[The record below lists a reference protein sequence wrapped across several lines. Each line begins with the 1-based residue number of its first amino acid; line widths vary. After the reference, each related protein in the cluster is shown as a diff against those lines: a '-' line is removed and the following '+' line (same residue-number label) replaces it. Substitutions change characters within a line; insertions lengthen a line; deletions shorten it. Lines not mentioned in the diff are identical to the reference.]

1 MFRNPEVPSSGVDHA
16 SPGAARADQER
27 PARPLGSKTFES
39 EPMIAD
45 LVHEPEALMTSREPK
60 TSTSTAAEP
69 TCALCGQSKK
79 QLLHARGVRPAV
91 SSFLADRY
99 ADRWSP
105 DAHVCRECL
114 NKERLEHLLARL
126 AEDRGELS
134 TIESDVAKKA
144 VDHMAVAEHI
154 EEDFERSATFGQR
167 LADDVARVGGSWPFV
182 VGFVLVL
189 LAWTGVNTWLLRGHA
204 FDPYPYILLNLVL
217 SCIAALQAPIIMM
230 SQNRSAEHDRRRA
243 EQDFRVN
250 LKAELEVASLHD
262 KVDHLL
268 HAQWEHLVEMQAVQ
282 IELLTQIAE
291 TRKAK
296 S

>member
-1 MFRNPEVPSSGVDHA
+1 
-16 SPGAARADQER
+16 
-27 PARPLGSKTFES
+27 
-39 EPMIAD
+39 MIAD
-45 LVHEPEALMTSREPK
+45 VVHDPEELMTSPEPNARSK
-60 TSTSTAAEP
+60 STASEP
-69 TCALCGQSKK
+69 NCVLCGRSKSH
-79 QLLHARGVRPAV
+79 LLRARGIRPSV
-91 SSFLADRY
+91 SNYLAERY
-99 ADRWSP
+99 GDRWKP
-105 DAHVCRECL
+105 DARICRDCL
-114 NKERLEHLLARL
+114 NKERLGHLLARL

-134 TIESDVAKKA
+134 AIESDVAKKA
-144 VDHMAVAEHI
+144 VDHLAVAEHI
-154 EEDFERSATFGQR
+154 DEDFRRSATFGQR
-167 LADDVARVGGSWPFV
+167 LADDVARIGGSWPFV

-189 LAWTGVNTWLLRGHA
+189 VAWTGVNTWLLRTHA

-217 SCIAALQAPIIMM
+217 SCLAALQAPIIMM

-291 TRKAK
+291 ARKAQA
-296 S
+296 

>member
-1 MFRNPEVPSSGVDHA
+1 
-16 SPGAARADQER
+16 
-27 PARPLGSKTFES
+27 
-39 EPMIAD
+39 MIAD
-45 LVHEPEALMTSREPK
+45 LVHEPEAPMTSRAPK
-60 TSTSTAAEP
+60 TSTSTASEP

-79 QLLHARGVRPAV
+79 HLLHARGIRPAV
-91 SSFLADRY
+91 SSYLEQRY
-99 ADRWSP
+99 GDRWSRDARVCP
-105 DAHVCRECL
+105 DCL

-134 TIESDVAKKA
+134 AIESDVAKKA

-154 EEDFERSATFGQR
+154 EEEFRRSATFGQR
-167 LADDVARVGGSWPFV
+167 LADDVARIGGSWPFV
-182 VGFVLVL
+182 VGFLLVL
-189 LAWTGVNTWLLRGHA
+189 LAWIGLNTWMLRGQA
-204 FDPYPYILLNLVL
+204 FDPYPYILLNLAL
-217 SCIAALQAPIIMM
+217 SCLAALQAPIIMM
-230 SQNRSAEHDRRRA
+230 SQNRSAAHDRRRA

-291 TRKAK
+291 ARKAK

>member
-1 MFRNPEVPSSGVDHA
+1 MQHRTSGTA
-16 SPGAARADQER
+16 IEAR
-27 PARPLGSKTFES
+27 
-39 EPMIAD
+39 
-45 LVHEPEALMTSREPK
+45 
-60 TSTSTAAEP
+60 
-69 TCALCGQSKK
+69 CALCGKAHARGE
-79 QLLHARGVRPAV
+79 LLHARGIRPGVA
-91 SSFLADRY
+91 SYLAEHHG
-99 ADRWSP
+99 DRWKP
-105 DAHVCRECL
+105 DALVCRECL
-114 NKERLEHLLARL
+114 NKERLEHLLGRL

-134 TIESDVAKKA
+134 AIESDVARKA

-154 EEDFERSATFGQR
+154 DEDFRRSATFGQR
-167 LADDVARVGGSWPFV
+167 LADAVARIGGSWPFV

-230 SQNRSAEHDRRRA
+230 SQNRSSEHDRRRA

-250 LKAELEVASLHD
+250 LKAELEIASLHD

-282 IELLTQIAE
+282 IDLLTQIAE
-291 TRKAK
+291 ARKSK

>member
-1 MFRNPEVPSSGVDHA
+1 
-16 SPGAARADQER
+16 
-27 PARPLGSKTFES
+27 
-39 EPMIAD
+39 
-45 LVHEPEALMTSREPK
+45 MTPREPNAPSK
-60 TSTSTAAEP
+60 P
-69 TCALCGQSKK
+69 TVSDSVCALCGQTKK
-79 QLLHARGVRPAV
+79 PLVHARGVRPAV
-91 SSFLADRY
+91 SKYLSERY
-99 ADRWSP
+99 ADRWKP
-105 DAHVCRECL
+105 DARLCRECL
-114 NKERLEHLLARL
+114 NKERLDHLLTRL

-134 TIESDVAKKA
+134 EIESDVAKKA
-144 VDHMAVAEHI
+144 VDHMAVADNI
-154 EEDFERSATFGQR
+154 DEEFQRSATFGQR

-189 LAWTGVNTWLLRGHA
+189 LVWTGVNTWLLRGKA

-217 SCIAALQAPIIMM
+217 SCLAALQAPIIMM
-230 SQNRSAEHDRRRA
+230 SQNRSSAQDRRRS

-291 TRKAK
+291 ARKAK
-296 S
+296 A

>member
-1 MFRNPEVPSSGVDHA
+1 
-16 SPGAARADQER
+16 
-27 PARPLGSKTFES
+27 
-39 EPMIAD
+39 
-45 LVHEPEALMTSREPK
+45 MTSREPNAQPR
-60 TSTSTAAEP
+60 STVSDSA
-69 TCALCGQSKK
+69 CALCGQTKK
-79 QLLHARGVRPAV
+79 HLLHARGIRPAV
-91 SSFLADRY
+91 SRY
-99 ADRWSP
+99 LSERHAERWKP
-105 DAHVCRECL
+105 DARICRECL

-134 TIESDVAKKA
+134 AIESDVAKKA

-154 EEDFERSATFGQR
+154 DEDFRNSATFGQR
-167 LADDVARVGGSWPFV
+167 LADDVARIGGSWPFV

-189 LAWTGVNTWLLRGHA
+189 LAWTGVNTWLLRGQA

-217 SCIAALQAPIIMM
+217 SCLAALQAPIIMM

-291 TRKAK
+291 ARKAK